1 MPLLFPTL
9 AFMAGIAAGCL
20 MPDYTVHA
28 AVLTAVACITFF
40 IARMRRVSSSF
51 LFAAIGVAVAAVGN
65 PQPIAF
71 EADNEPHLHT
81 GVVTA
86 VTRSD
91 YNQRLL
97 VRTDTPDGYANVA
110 VSYHAMLPLV
120 EAGDGIEFRA
130 PVRPLTEHY
139 LAPDEFFPRGYYLR
153 NAVSAT
159 AHVGA
164 GDLQIVSPATGW
176 RHTLDRWRSQLSH
189 FIFYRCGLS
198 PNAADMLDAVLTG
211 NDDMLSPVVRERF
224 ALSGTAHVLALSGMH
239 VAVIAF
245 MVSLLFWPLSLAG
258 HRHAGRLCVLL
269 AVWFYVALVGFPP
282 SVTRTA
288 VMASMLI
295 GGQLL
300 FRGSSSMNN
309 LCLAAIV
316 ILVVTP
322 RSLFSPAFQLS
333 FSAVASILMFMPYMR
348 LPKRYPRAVRLLWQW
363 CAVSI
368 CAMAGTCALAAYY
381 FHQMPLLFLAA
392 NLPLSL
398 LLPPFMIVGVL
409 VLVLSWAGLPVAW
422 AAWVENGIY
431 EAMAG
436 VCGWV
441 ASVDG
446 GAIRA
451 VYPGWPLVAAGYVAL
466 CMLWVSLKKRTL
478 APAMAGIMV
487 LFAVW
492 GVDRIWADNRYEPHV
507 SALYDFYGTTV
518 LAGDGHR
525 AVVLTD
531 APVRH
536 HAGLRE
542 RLNFR
547 LGDYMARRGIDSLD
561 IVSTLFRSAWIE
573 ADSAVWRI
581 GDVRMVL
588 LNRPLTPEDAAGRPD
603 MHNADFMIVTT
614 GFPGDIEQ
622 LVAALRP
629 GCVVLSRRLGA
640 ERRQRLEEA
649 LRAAGTVY
657 SVGLEGD
664 LSSSSPRRK

>member
-1 MPLLFPTL
+1 
-9 AFMAGIAAGCL
+9 MAGIAAGCL

-28 AVLTAVACITFF
+28 AVMTAVACIAFF
-40 IARMRRVSSSF
+40 MAGMRRVSSSL
-51 LFAAIGVAVAAVGN
+51 LFAAVGIAVAAIGN

-110 VSYHAMLPLV
+110 VSYHAMLPMV

-164 GDLQIVSPATGW
+164 GDMQIVSPATGW
-176 RHTLDRWRSQLSH
+176 RHALDCWRSQLSH
-189 FIFYRCGLS
+189 FIFYGCGLS
-198 PNAADMLDAVLTG
+198 PDAADMLDAVLTG
-211 NDDMLSPVVRERF
+211 NDDMLSPRVRENF

-245 MVSLLFWPLSLAG
+245 MVSLLFWPLRFAG
-258 HRHAGRLCVLL
+258 HRHAGRVCMLL

-348 LPKRYPRAVRLLWQW
+348 LPKRYPWAVRLLWQW

-368 CAMAGTCALAAYY
+368 CAMAGTCVLSAYY

-398 LLPPFMIVGVL
+398 LLPPFMIIGVL
-409 VLVLSWAGLPVAW
+409 MLVLSWAGLPVAW

-431 EAMAG
+431 EAMAT
-436 VCGWV
+436 VCGWI
-441 ASVDG
+441 AGVDG

-451 VYPGWPLVAAGYVAL
+451 VYPGWALVAAGYVAL
-466 CMLWVSLKKRTL
+466 CMLWVSLKRKKL

-492 GVDRIWADNRYEPHV
+492 GVERIWEDSRHEPHV

-531 APVRH
+531 TPARH

-547 LGDYMARRGIDSLD
+547 LCDYMARRGIDSLE
-561 IVSTLFRSAWIE
+561 IVTAPFRSAWIE

-603 MHNADFMIVTT
+603 MRNADFMIVTT
-614 GFPGDIEQ
+614 GFRGDIEQ
-622 LVAALRP
+622 LVVALRP

-649 LRAAGTVY
+649 LQSSGTVY
-657 SVGLEGD
+657 SVGLEGN

>member
-1 MPLLFPTL
+1 
-9 AFMAGIAAGCL
+9 MAGIAAGCL

-28 AVLTAVACITFF
+28 AVLTAVACIAFF

-71 EADNEPHLHT
+71 DADGEAHLHT

-164 GDLQIVSPATGW
+164 GDLQIVAPATGW

-198 PNAADMLDAVLTG
+198 PAAADMLDAVLTG
-211 NDDMLSPVVRERF
+211 NDDMLSPRVRENF

-258 HRHAGRLCVLL
+258 HRHAWRLCMLL

-348 LPKRYPRAVRLLWQW
+348 LPKRYPGVVRLLWQW

-368 CAMAGTCALAAYY
+368 CAMAGTCALSAYY

-398 LLPPFMIVGVL
+398 LLPPFMIIGVL
-409 VLVLSWAGLPVAW
+409 MLVLSWAGLPVAW

-431 EAMAG
+431 EAMAT
-436 VCGWV
+436 VCGWI
-441 ASVDG
+441 AGVDG

-451 VYPGWPLVAAGYVAL
+451 VYPGWALVAAGYVAL
-466 CMLWVSLKKRTL
+466 CMLWVSLKRKKL

-492 GVDRIWADNRYEPHV
+492 GVERIWEDSRHEPHV

-531 APVRH
+531 APTRH

-547 LGDYMARRGIDSLD
+547 LGDYMARRGIDSLE
-561 IVSTLFRSAWIE
+561 IVSAPFRSEWIE
-573 ADSAVWRI
+573 ADSTVWRI

-588 LNRPLTPEDAAGRPD
+588 VNRPLTPEDAAGRPY

-614 GFPGDIEQ
+614 GFRGDIEQ
-622 LVAALRP
+622 LVVALRP

-649 LRAAGTVY
+649 LHSSGTVY
-657 SVGLEGD
+657 SMGLEGN

>member
-1 MPLLFPTL
+1 MPLLFPTV

-28 AVLTAVACITFF
+28 AVLTAVACIAFF
-40 IARMRRVSSSF
+40 MARMCRVSSSF

-130 PVRPLTEHY
+130 PVRPLAEHY

-176 RHTLDRWRSQLSH
+176 RHTLDHWRSQLSH
-189 FIFYRCGLS
+189 FIFYRCGLL

-224 ALSGTAHVLALSGMH
+224 ARSGTAHVLALSGMH

-348 LPKRYPRAVRLLWQW
+348 LPKRYPWVVRLLWQW

-368 CAMAGTCALAAYY
+368 CAMAGTCVLSAYY

-398 LLPPFMIVGVL
+398 LLPPFMIIGVL
-409 VLVLSWAGLPVAW
+409 MVVLSWAGLPVAW

-431 EAMAG
+431 EAMAT
-436 VCGWV
+436 VCGWI
-441 ASVDG
+441 AGVDG

-466 CMLWVSLKKRTL
+466 CMLWVSLKRKKL
-478 APAMAGIMV
+478 APVLAGIMV
-487 LFAVW
+487 LGAVW
-492 GVDRIWADNRYEPHV
+492 GVNWICADNRYEPHV

-561 IVSTLFRSAWIE
+561 IVSTPFRSAWIE

-614 GFPGDIEQ
+614 GFRGDIEQ

-664 LSSSSPRRK
+664 LSNASPRRK

>member
-1 MPLLFPTL
+1 
-9 AFMAGIAAGCL
+9 MAGIAAGCL

-28 AVLTAVACITFF
+28 AVLTAVACIAFF
-40 IARMRRVSSSF
+40 MARMRRVSSSF

-65 PQPIAF
+65 PRPIAF
-71 EADNEPHLHT
+71 EADNEPSRHT

-86 VTRSD
+86 VARSD

-97 VRTDTPDGYANVA
+97 VRVDTPDGYANVA
-110 VSYHAMLPLV
+110 VSYHAMLPMA
-120 EAGDGIEFRA
+120 EIGDGIEFRA
-130 PVRPLTEHY
+130 PVRPLAEHY

-153 NAVSAT
+153 NAVSAI

-164 GDLQIVSPATGW
+164 GDLQIVAPATGW

-189 FIFYRCGLS
+189 FIFYGCGLS
-198 PNAADMLDAVLTG
+198 PTAADMLDAVLTG
-211 NDDMLSPVVRERF
+211 NDDMLSSRVRENF

-258 HRHAGRLCVLL
+258 HRPAGRVCVLL
-269 AVWFYVALVGFPP
+269 GVWFYVALVGFPP

-309 LCLAAIV
+309 LCLAALL

-348 LPKRYPRAVRLLWQW
+348 LPKRYPWVVRLLWQW

-368 CAMAGTCALAAYY
+368 CAMAGTCVLAAYY
-381 FHQMPLLFLAA
+381 FHQVPLLFLAA

-398 LLPPFMIVGVL
+398 LLPPFMTIGVL
-409 VLVLSWAGLPVAW
+409 VLLLSWAGMPVTYAAW
-422 AAWVENGIY
+422 AENGIY
-431 EAMAG
+431 EAMAT
-436 VCGWV
+436 VCGWI

-446 GAIRA
+446 GAVRA
-451 VYPGWPLVAAGYVAL
+451 VYPGFPMVAASYVAL

-478 APAMAGIMV
+478 APAMGALMV
-487 LFAVW
+487 LGAVW
-492 GVDRIWADNRYEPHV
+492 GMGRIWEDNRHEPHV

-518 LAGDGHR
+518 LAGGGQR

-547 LGDYMARRGIDSLD
+547 LGDYMARRGVDSLE
-561 IVSTLFRSAWIE
+561 IVSAPFRSAWIE
-573 ADSAVWRI
+573 ADSSVWRI

-614 GFPGDIEQ
+614 GFRGDINQ
-622 LVAALRP
+622 IAAALHPR
-629 GCVVLSRRLGA
+629 CVVLSRRLGA
-640 ERRQRLEEA
+640 ERRQRLEEVLSA
-649 LRAAGTVY
+649 SGTPY